1 MDSINIKSSDYN
13 RELIKVES
21 HPQNDEINV
30 NDNSVDN
37 NINCVGGKPFKCS
50 SSREELQSDGL
61 DCCRNVVSIKTGTES
76 DWVEK
81 RCKSGELLYHYNKVS
96 GEKQWPS
103 GGAHRVSDVS
113 MFYIY
118 NRHIQ
123 YIHIHDNEN
132 DNSLFSTRIIN
143 Y

>member
-13 RELIKVES
+13 RELINTEI

-30 NDNSVDN
+30 NDGSVDN

-61 DCCRNVVSIKTGTES
+61 DCCGNVVSLKTETES

-81 RCKSGELLYHYNKVS
+81 HCKSGELLYHYNKGPIKDNIMFGQPIIYKELCTIATQTDDYGCSNGLFFYV
-96 GEKQWPS
+96 
-103 GGAHRVSDVS
+103 HRYR
-113 MFYIY
+113 F
-118 NRHIQ
+118 N
-123 YIHIHDNEN
+123 
-132 DNSLFSTRIIN
+132 
-143 Y
+143 

>member
-30 NDNSVDN
+30 NDGSVDN

-61 DCCRNVVSIKTGTES
+61 DCCGNVVSIKTETES

-118 NRHIQ
+118 NIATYNVHV
-123 YIHIHDNEN
+123 HVHDNN
-132 DNSLFSTRIIN
+132 NSLFRTRIIR
-143 Y
+143 